1 MNYKKNFFYVENI
14 STEKLSKKFK
24 TPLYCY
30 SYLRLKNNVNNF
42 KNHFKKINPLICFS
56 VKSNSNIKILK
67 EIKNLGLGADVVSKG
82 ELMKALKAGIK
93 AKKIVFSG
101 VGKTYSELEYAINKN
116 ILLIN
121 IESKNELL
129 VIEKIAKSKKKKI
142 DIGIR
147 LNPNTNPKTLKQIS
161 TGKKDD
167 KFGVSENEFINLVKY
182 SKISKFLELNA

>member
-1 MNYKKNFFYVENI
+1 
-14 STEKLSKKFK
+14 
-24 TPLYCY
+24 
-30 SYLRLKNNVNNF
+30 
-42 KNHFKKINPLICFS
+42 
-56 VKSNSNIKILK
+56 
-67 EIKNLGLGADVVSKG
+67 
-82 ELMKALKAGIK
+82 MKALKARIK

-147 LNPNTNPKTLKQIS
+147 LNPNTNPKRR
-161 TGKKDD
+161 
-167 KFGVSENEFINLVKY
+167 
-182 SKISKFLELNA
+182 